1 MPSAA
6 NQLIQDSFNLI
17 WLLLGLFAAGILEA
31 YLWQTSLLEWANHPI
46 QREWFGENK
55 RWRGLLSLP
64 LTHLLATFCFQ
75 VLEHYSPVVP
85 DAWMSFADVSTLEYG
100 LLIGFACNLAELPNS
115 FVKRRLQIPAGAQS
129 SPLFFIFDHIDSST
143 GILLLWW
150 LYFHFPLHLVITG
163 FLLSPLLF
171 MGATFIRIRLGLKQA

>member
-1 MPSAA
+1 MPTVA

-64 LTHLLATFCFQ
+64 LTHLLTTFCFQ
-75 VLEHYSPVVP
+75 SLEHYGPVP
-85 DAWMSFADVSTLEYG
+85 ETWISFTDVDTWAYG
-100 LLIGFACNLAELPNS
+100 LLVGFICNLAELPNS
-115 FVKRRLQIPAGAQS
+115 FIKRRLQVPAGGQS
-129 SPLFFIFDHIDSST
+129 GPLFFILDHIDSST
-143 GILLLWW
+143 GIVMLWW
-150 LYFHFPLHLVITG
+150 LCFHFPLHLVVTG

-171 MGATFIRIRLGLKQA
+171 VGATFIRIRLGLKQA